1 MTARR
6 AIVRGRVQG
15 VGFRFYAERA
25 ARELGILGWVR
36 NLPDGTVETLADGDD
51 EAVQRYMERLRK
63 GPLGSR
69 VDAVDVSEAAAEAS
83 AGLKRFEITR

>member
-15 VGFRFYAERA
+15 VGYRFFAERV
-25 ARELGILGWVR
+25 ARDLGIRGWVR
-36 NLPDGTVETLADGDD
+36 NLRDGTVETLAEGED
-51 EAVQRYMERLRK
+51 EAVNRYLDRLRK

-69 VDAVDVSEAAAEAS
+69 VDAVDVTDAAEQ
-83 AGLKRFEITR
+83 GLTSFEITR